1 MFIKEIEFVNFK
13 SFGKKVKI
21 PFYEGFTAI
30 SGPNGSGKSNI
41 IDGILFALGLSGS
54 KTMRA
59 DKLTDLIF
67 NDAKS
72 KQPDFAQ
79 VTITF
84 DNTDRKAPVEAD
96 EFEIS
101 RKIKQTKD
109 NYYSYYYFNG
119 KAVSLTEV
127 HELLGKAGVTPE
139 GYNVVM
145 QGDISQI
152 TAKMSPIE
160 RRKIIDEIAGVS
172 EFDEKKQKSLAELD
186 IVKEQIEKIDII
198 IEEVTAQLER
208 LSSEREHALKYRTLR
223 EQKQKYEGYLILS
236 KLKDAKTEL
245 VNVEN
250 EILKYEA
257 LEAESEEKIK
267 EREAEQAEAES
278 ELNAL
283 NTEIRQKGEDEQ
295 IRIKKEIEE
304 IKGQISRARE
314 SIGVLER
321 EESGF
326 ESKRRD
332 LFVKID
338 SRKKEIEEHEKTLAD
353 EKRKEDAV
361 LKEQSDRNTEKVI
374 LASKI
379 AEIDKKFAEQTS
391 VSNRK
396 REELEQ
402 LKNEKNQLIRD
413 EDRLTDALRRK
424 ASEIKD
430 IEDQITD
437 AEENAKNAG
446 SDTKVAE
453 YEISKLEEETDKLKK
468 DTDDLESAHKRFS
481 DEKKKFENQILEK
494 EKEFEIIE
502 ARVRATEVG
511 STYSHA
517 VEEIIKA
524 SKREDL
530 YGIIGA
536 VANLGRAD
544 QTYAKALEIAAGA
557 KMQAIIVETD
567 ADAEHAINYLKR
579 KNLGRATFLPL
590 NKMENR
596 RELQDLSDRVP
607 GFVGYAVDL
616 IDYDYE
622 YEPAFWYVFRDT
634 VIVDTLENAR
644 RSLGRYR
651 MVTLDGDT
659 LEKSG
664 AMIGGSVSQKSRV
677 SFAATE
683 RDRLD
688 TLGSEIRQIYVKRE
702 EMITKTTDLESK
714 INAGSK
720 RIAAISNEI
729 SKMEMRIEEIKDR
742 ENRLSEILGAKQSS
756 LDTLGEE
763 REQLKKEM
771 NEVIEQRLAKE
782 EVQKALEAE
791 IQEIEAELNN
801 PELEE
806 FRRKAQRIDDEIQRL
821 KERLSDIKS
830 DMNAVELAKQHAE
843 SIIEETKT
851 ELEELEE
858 KKRTGKDNIAALM
871 AEIAGHEGRQRQN
884 EERELEI
891 TNELKELRDRREALE
906 QKADDARKKSEKIRF
921 SYEEVRR
928 HKDACFLTKQ
938 TLEKQFVDLS
948 NEVKERGLD
957 EIADDEE
964 IPSYQTVYIT
974 IESLEKEME
983 ALEPVNMRAI
993 DEYDAVNDRKEELSG
1008 RRDTLFNER
1017 EELLTRIDQYEK
1029 LKRDTF
1035 MEAYNGINENF
1046 TQVFFELADGHGE
1059 LILEN
1064 PNDPFAGGM
1073 TLHAQPKGKN
1083 ILRLEAMSGGEKSL
1097 TALAFI
1103 IAIQGYRPAPFYVF
1117 DEVDQNLDG
1126 WNVERVAERVE
1137 KSARV
1142 AQFIVISLRKPMLE
1156 QSDRIIGVTQLE
1168 GTTSITGV
1176 KSA

>member
-1 MFIKEIEFVNFK
+1 MFIKEMEFVNFK
-13 SFGKKVKI
+13 SFGKRVKI

-41 IDGILFALGLSGS
+41 IDGILFTLGLSGS

-59 DKLTDLIF
+59 EKLTDLIF

-72 KQPDFAQ
+72 KQPEFAQ

-101 RKIKQTKD
+101 RKIKQTKSG
-109 NYYSYYYFNG
+109 YYSYYYFNG
-119 KAVSLTEV
+119 KAASLTEV
-127 HELLGKAGVTPE
+127 HELLSKAGITPE

-152 TAKMSPIE
+152 TAKMSPTE

-198 IEEVTAQLER
+198 IEEVKAQLER
-208 LSSEREHALKYRTLR
+208 LSSEREHAMKYRTLR

-245 VNVEN
+245 SNVES
-250 EILKYEA
+250 EILKYDA
-257 LEAESEEKIK
+257 LAAETEEKIK
-267 EREAEQAEAES
+267 EREAEQAEAEA

-295 IRIKKEIEE
+295 IRIKTEIEE

-321 EESGF
+321 EESSF

-338 SRKKEIEEHEKTLAD
+338 GRKKEIEEHERTLAD

-374 LASKI
+374 VATKI
-379 AEIDKKFAEQTS
+379 AAIDKKFAEQTS
-391 VSNRK
+391 VSNKK
-396 REELEQ
+396 REELET

-430 IEDQITD
+430 IEDEIIE
-437 AEENAKNAG
+437 AKNNAKNAE

-453 YEISKLEEETDKLKK
+453 YEISKLQEESDKLKR
-468 DTDDLESAHKRFS
+468 DVDDLESAHKRIT
-481 DEKKKFENQILEK
+481 DDKKKLEAEISEK
-494 EKEFEIIE
+494 EREYGIIE

-511 STYSHA
+511 STYSHG
-517 VEEIIKA
+517 VEEILKA
-524 SKREDL
+524 AKREDL
-530 YGIIGA
+530 YGIVGA

-544 QTYAKALEIAAGA
+544 QTYSKALEIAAGG
-557 KMQAIIVETD
+557 KMQAIVVETD
-567 ADAEHAINYLKR
+567 ADAQHAINYLKR

-590 NKMENR
+590 NKMER
-596 RELQDLSDRVP
+596 RRNLQDLSGSVP

-616 IDYDYE
+616 IDYDPE

-644 RSLGRYR
+644 LSLGRYR

-664 AMIGGSVSQKSRV
+664 AMVGGSMAQKSRI
-677 SFAATE
+677 SFAASE

-688 TLGSEIRQIYVKRE
+688 SLGVEIRGMYNKRGE
-702 EMITKTTDLESK
+702 WILKVEDLDSK
-714 INAGSK
+714 ISAANK
-720 RIAAISNEI
+720 RITVISNDI

-742 ENRLSEILGAKQSS
+742 ENRLSEILGSKQSS
-756 LDTLGEE
+756 LDALGEE
-763 REQLKKEM
+763 REQLKNEM
-771 NEVIEQRLAKE
+771 NDVIEKRLAKE
-782 EVQKALEAE
+782 EIQKELEAE

-843 SIIEETKT
+843 EIINETKA
-851 ELEELEE
+851 EIEELEE
-858 KKRTGKDNIAALM
+858 KKRTGKDNIAALQ
-871 AEIAGHEGRQRQN
+871 AEIDGYEENKRQN
-884 EERELEI
+884 EVRELEI
-891 TNELKELRDRREALE
+891 VTELKELRDKRESLE
-906 QKADDARKKSEKIRF
+906 QRAEDARKKSEKIRF
-921 SYEEVRR
+921 SYEEVKR

-938 TLEKQFVDLS
+938 TLEKQYIDLS
-948 NEVKERGLD
+948 REVKERGLEEAAED
-957 EIADDEE
+957 ED

-974 IESLEKEME
+974 IESLENEMA

-993 DEYDAVNDRKEELSG
+993 DEYDAVNDRQEELIG

-1017 EELLTRIDQYEK
+1017 EELLTRIDQYEQ
-1029 LKRDTF
+1029 LKRETF

-1046 TQVFFELADGHGE
+1046 TQVFYELADGHGE

-1137 KSARV
+1137 KSAKV

-1176 KSA
+1176 KSI

>member
-1 MFIKEIEFVNFK
+1 MYIKEIEFVNFK

-59 DKLTDLIF
+59 EKLTDLIF

-72 KQPDFAQ
+72 KIPEFAQ

-84 DNTDRKAPVEAD
+84 DNSDRKAPVEAD

-101 RKIKQTKD
+101 RKIKQTKSG
-109 NYYSYYYFNG
+109 YYSYFYFNG
-119 KAVSLTEV
+119 KSVSLTEV

-198 IEEVTAQLER
+198 VEEVKAQLDR

-223 EQKQKYEGYLILS
+223 EQKQKYEGFLILS
-236 KLKDAKTEL
+236 KLKDAQTEL
-245 VNVEN
+245 ANVGN

-257 LEAESEEKIK
+257 LEAETEEKIR
-267 EREAEQAEAES
+267 EREAELSEAEAR
-278 ELNAL
+278 LNAL
-283 NTEIRQKGEDEQ
+283 NSEIRQKGEDEQ

-321 EESGF
+321 EENSF

-338 SRKKEIEEHEKTLAD
+338 GRKKEIEEHEKTLA
-353 EKRKEDAV
+353 EEQRKEESV
-361 LKEQSDRNTEKVI
+361 LKEQSDRNAEKMI

-379 AEIDKKFAEQTS
+379 AEIDQKFAEQTAI
-391 VSNRK
+391 SNQK
-396 REELEQ
+396 REALET

-430 IEDQITD
+430 IEDEITD

-446 SDTKVAE
+446 SDTKAAE
-453 YEISKLEEETDKLKK
+453 YEISKLTEESDRLKR
-468 DTDDLESAHKRFS
+468 DTDDLESAHKRLS
-481 DEKKKFENQILEK
+481 DEKKRLENQVSEK
-494 EKEFEIIE
+494 EKEFGIIE

-517 VEEIIKA
+517 VEEILKA

-557 KMQAIIVETD
+557 KMQAIVVETD

-590 NKMENR
+590 NKMER
-596 RELQDLSDRVP
+596 RRNLPDLSESVA

-616 IDYDYE
+616 IDYDPD

-664 AMIGGSVSQKSRV
+664 AMIGGSTSQKARV

-683 RDRLD
+683 RDRLEK
-688 TLGSEIRQIYVKRE
+688 LGNEIREIYRNRAQL
-702 EMITKTTDLESK
+702 ITKADDLEAKLS
-714 INAGSK
+714 AAAK
-720 RIAAISNEI
+720 RIAAIANEI

-742 ENRLSEILGAKQSS
+742 ENRLSEILGSKQSS
-756 LDTLGEE
+756 LETLGEE
-763 REQLKKEM
+763 RNRLKKEM
-771 NEVIEQRLAKE
+771 NEVIEERLAKE
-782 EVQKALEAE
+782 EIQKTLEAE
-791 IQEIEAELNN
+791 IQEIEAELNT

-806 FRRKAQRIDDEIQRL
+806 YRKKAQRVDDEIQRL
-821 KERLSDIKS
+821 KERLNDIKS
-830 DMNAVELAKQHAE
+830 DMNAVELSKKHAE
-843 SIIEETKT
+843 EVIAETKA
-851 ELEELEE
+851 EIEELEE
-858 KKRTGKDNIAALM
+858 KKRTGKISIEALQ
-871 AEIAGHEGRQRQN
+871 AEISVFEEQQQKN
-884 EERELEI
+884 EARELEI
-891 TNELKELRDRREALE
+891 SNELKELREKRESLE
-906 QKADDARKKSEKIRF
+906 QQADEARKKTDKIRF
-921 SYEEVRR
+921 SFEEVKR

-938 TLEKQFVDLS
+938 TLEKQYVDLS
-948 NEVKERGLD
+948 REVKERGLE
-957 EIADDEE
+957 EIAADEE
-964 IPSYQTVYIT
+964 IPPYQTVYIT
-974 IESLEKEME
+974 IESLEKEMQ

-993 DEYDAVNDRKEELSG
+993 EEYDAVNARREELTG

-1017 EELLTRIDQYEK
+1017 EQLLLRIDQYEK

-1035 MEAYNGINENF
+1035 MEAYTGINENF
-1046 TQVFFELADGHGE
+1046 KSVFFELADGHGE

-1126 WNVERVAERVE
+1126 WNVERVAGRVE
-1137 KSARV
+1137 KSAKE

>member
-13 SFGKKVKI
+13 SFGKRIKI

-59 DKLTDLIF
+59 EKLTDLIF

-72 KQPDFAQ
+72 KPPEFAQ

-84 DNTDRKAPVEAD
+84 DNSDRKAPVEAD

-101 RKIKQTKD
+101 RKIKQTKSG
-109 NYYSYYYFNG
+109 YYSYFYFNG

-152 TAKMSPIE
+152 TAKMSPTE

-198 IEEVTAQLER
+198 IEEVKAQLER
-208 LSSEREHALKYRTLR
+208 LSSEREHAMKYRTLR

-250 EILKYEA
+250 EILKYETLA
-257 LEAESEEKIK
+257 AETEEKIR
-267 EREAEQAEAES
+267 EREAEQAEAET

-321 EESGF
+321 EESSF

-338 SRKKEIEEHEKTLAD
+338 GRKKEIEEHGKTLAE

-391 VSNRK
+391 VSNKK
-396 REELEQ
+396 REELEE

-430 IEDQITD
+430 IEDEITEAQD
-437 AEENAKNAG
+437 NAKNAE

-453 YEISKLEEETDKLKK
+453 YEISKLQDEADKLKR
-468 DTDDLESAHKRFS
+468 DIDDLESAQKRLS
-481 DEKKKFENQILEK
+481 DEKKQMEAGVSEK
-494 EKEFEIIE
+494 EREFGIIE

-517 VEEIIKA
+517 VEEILKA
-524 SKREDL
+524 SKREEL
-530 YGIIGA
+530 YGIVGA

-544 QTYAKALEIAAGA
+544 QEYAKALEIAAGG
-557 KMQAIIVETD
+557 KMQAILVETD

-590 NKMENR
+590 NKMEQR
-596 RELQDLSDRVP
+596 RHLPDLNGSVP

-616 IDYDYE
+616 IDYEPE
-622 YEPAFWYVFRDT
+622 YGPAFWYVFRDT
-634 VIVDTLENAR
+634 VIIDTLENAR

-664 AMIGGSVSQKSRV
+664 AMIGGSTAQKSRI
-677 SFAATE
+677 SFAASE

-688 TLGSEIRQIYVKRE
+688 SLGSEIRAVYTKRAE
-702 EMITKTTDLESK
+702 LINKLDDLETK
-714 INAGSK
+714 INTANK
-720 RIAAISNEI
+720 RITAISNEI

-742 ENRLSEILGAKQSS
+742 ENRLSEILDSKQSS
-756 LDTLGEE
+756 LDALGTE

-771 NEVIEQRLAKE
+771 NDVIEKRLAKE
-782 EVQKALEAE
+782 EIQKDLEAE
-791 IQEIEAELNN
+791 IQKIEAELNN

-821 KERLSDIKS
+821 KERLGDIKS
-830 DMNAVELAKQHAE
+830 DMNAIELAKQHAE
-843 SIIEETKT
+843 EVISETKA
-851 ELEELEE
+851 EIEDLEE
-858 KKRTGKDNIAALM
+858 KKRTGKDNIAALQ
-871 AEIAGHEGRQRQN
+871 AEIDGFEEQQKAN
-884 EERELEI
+884 EARELEI
-891 TNELKELRDRREALE
+891 SNELKELRERREALE

-921 SYEEVRR
+921 SYEEVKR

-938 TLEKQFVDLS
+938 TLEKQYIDLS
-948 NEVKERGLD
+948 AEVRDRGLD
-957 EIADDEE
+957 EAGADED

-974 IESLEKEME
+974 IESLEKEMQ

-993 DEYDAVNDRKEELSG
+993 DEYDAVNGRQEELTG

-1046 TQVFFELADGHGE
+1046 TQVFYELADGHGE

-1137 KSARV
+1137 KSAKV

>member
-13 SFGKKVKI
+13 SFGKRIKI

-59 DKLTDLIF
+59 EKLTDLIF

-72 KQPDFAQ
+72 KPPEFAQ

-101 RKIKQTKD
+101 RKIKQTKSG
-109 NYYSYYYFNG
+109 YYSYFYFNG
-119 KAVSLTEV
+119 KSVSLTEV

-152 TAKMSPIE
+152 TAKMSPTE

-198 IEEVTAQLER
+198 IEEVKAQLER
-208 LSSEREHALKYRTLR
+208 LSSEREHAMKYRTLR

-245 VNVEN
+245 LNVEN
-250 EILKYEA
+250 EILKYETLA
-257 LEAESEEKIK
+257 AETEEKIK
-267 EREAEQAEAES
+267 EREAEQAEAET
-278 ELNAL
+278 ELAAL
-283 NTEIRQKGEDEQ
+283 NVEIRQKGEDEQ
-295 IRIKKEIEE
+295 IRIKKDIEE
-304 IKGQISRARE
+304 IKGQISRTRE

-321 EESGF
+321 EENSF

-338 SRKKEIEEHEKTLAD
+338 GRKKDIEEHERKLAE

-391 VSNRK
+391 VSNKK
-396 REELEQ
+396 RSELEE

-424 ASEIKD
+424 ASETKD
-430 IEDQITD
+430 IEDEITEAKD
-437 AEENAKNAG
+437 NAKNAE

-453 YEISKLEEETDKLKK
+453 YEISKLQDESDKLKK
-468 DTDDLESAHKRFS
+468 DVDDLESAQKRMA
-481 DEKKKFENQILEK
+481 DDKKRLEDQASEK
-494 EKEFEIIE
+494 EREFGVIE

-517 VEEIIKA
+517 VEEILKA
-524 SKREDL
+524 SKREEL

-544 QTYAKALEIAAGA
+544 QMYAKALEIAAGG
-557 KMQAIIVETD
+557 KMQAILVEND

-590 NKMENR
+590 NKMER
-596 RELQDLSDRVP
+596 KKSLPDLDGVS

-616 IDYDYE
+616 IDFEPE

-634 VIVDTLENAR
+634 VIIDTLENAR
-644 RSLGRYR
+644 RSIGRHR

-664 AMIGGSVSQKSRV
+664 AMVGGSMAQKSRI

-683 RDRLD
+683 RDRLE
-688 TLGSEIRQIYVKRE
+688 TLGAEIRSIYHKRGE
-702 EMITKTTDLESK
+702 LINKLDDVNTKITAA
-714 INAGSK
+714 NK
-720 RIAAISNEI
+720 RTAAISNEI
-729 SKMEMRIEEIKDR
+729 SKMEMRVEEIKDR
-742 ENRLSEILGAKQSS
+742 ENRLSDILGAKQSS
-756 LDTLGEE
+756 LDALGKE
-763 REQLKKEM
+763 REGLRKEM
-771 NEVIEQRLAKE
+771 NEVIEKRLAKE
-782 EVQKALEAE
+782 EVQKELEAE
-791 IQEIEAELNN
+791 IQKIEAELNH

-806 FRRKAQRIDDEIQRL
+806 FRQKAQRVEDEIGRL
-821 KERLSDIKS
+821 RERLGDIKS
-830 DMNAVELAKQHAE
+830 DMNAIEFAKKHAE
-843 SIIEETKT
+843 EVISETKA
-851 ELEELEE
+851 EIEELEE
-858 KKRTGKDNIAALM
+858 KKRTGKDNIAVLQ
-871 AEIAGHEGRQRQN
+871 AEISGYEEEQKKN
-884 EERELEI
+884 EARELEI
-891 TNELKELRDRREALE
+891 ANELKDLRERREALE
-906 QKADDARKKSEKIRF
+906 QKADEARKKSEKIRF
-921 SYEEVRR
+921 SYEEVKR

-938 TLEKQFVDLS
+938 ALEKQYIDLS
-948 NEVKERGLD
+948 NEVMERGLD
-957 EIADDEE
+957 AAGADED

-983 ALEPVNMRAI
+983 SLEPVNMRAI
-993 DEYDAVNDRKEELSG
+993 DEYDAVNTRLEELAG

-1046 TQVFFELADGHGE
+1046 TRVFFELADGHGE

-1064 PNDPFAGGM
+1064 PHDPFAGGM

-1083 ILRLEAMSGGEKSL
+1083 ILRLDAMSGGEKSL

-1103 IAIQGYRPAPFYVF
+1103 IAIQGYKPAPFYVF

-1126 WNVERVAERVE
+1126 WNVERVAGRVE
-1137 KSARV
+1137 KSAKA

>member
-1 MFIKEIEFVNFK
+1 MYIKEIEFVNFK
-13 SFGKKVKI
+13 SFGKRVKI

-59 DKLTDLIF
+59 EKLTDLIF

-72 KQPDFAQ
+72 KQPEFAQ

-101 RKIKQTKD
+101 RKIKQTKSG
-109 NYYSYYYFNG
+109 YYSYFYFNG
-119 KAVSLTEV
+119 KSVSLTEV

-152 TAKMSPIE
+152 TAKMSPTE

-198 IEEVTAQLER
+198 IEEVKAQLDR

-245 VNVEN
+245 SNVEN
-250 EILKYEA
+250 EITKYEA
-257 LEAESEEKIK
+257 LAAETEEKIK
-267 EREAEQAEAES
+267 EREDELISAES
-278 ELNAL
+278 ELASL

-295 IRIKKEIEE
+295 IRIKTEIEE
-304 IKGQISRARE
+304 IKGQISRAKE

-321 EESGF
+321 EESSF

-338 SRKKEIEEHEKTLAD
+338 GRKKEIEEHERKLAE

-374 LASKI
+374 MASKI
-379 AEIDKKFAEQTS
+379 AAIDKKFAEQTS
-391 VSNRK
+391 VSNKK
-396 REELEQ
+396 REELEI

-430 IEDQITD
+430 IEDEISD
-437 AEENAKNAG
+437 AKANAENAG
-446 SDTKVAE
+446 SDTKIAE
-453 YEISKLEEETDKLKK
+453 YEISKLTEESDKLKR
-468 DTDDLESAHKRFS
+468 DVDDLESAQKRLS
-481 DEKKKFENQILEK
+481 DDKKKLEESVSGK
-494 EKEFEIIE
+494 EKEFGIIE
-502 ARVRATEVG
+502 ARVQATEVG

-517 VEEIIKA
+517 VEEILKA
-524 SKREDL
+524 SKREEL
-530 YGIIGA
+530 YGIVGA

-557 KMQAIIVETD
+557 KMQAIIVEND

-579 KNLGRATFLPL
+579 KSLGRATFLPL
-590 NKMENR
+590 NKMEPKR
-596 RELQDLSDRVP
+596 SLPDLYDKVP

-616 IDYDYE
+616 IDYDPE
-622 YEPAFWYVFRDT
+622 FEPAFWYVFRDT

-664 AMIGGSVSQKSRV
+664 AMIGGSTSQKTRV

-688 TLGSEIRQIYVKRE
+688 SLAAEIREIYRKRAE
-702 EMITKTTDLESK
+702 LITKLDDLDGKITTA
-714 INAGSK
+714 NK
-720 RIAAISNEI
+720 RITGISNEI

-742 ENRLSEILGAKQSS
+742 ENRLSEILEGKQTLLDS
-756 LDTLGEE
+756 LGKE
-763 REQLKKEM
+763 REQLKNEM
-771 NEVIEQRLAKE
+771 NEVIELRLAKE
-782 EVQKALEAE
+782 EVQKELEAE
-791 IQEIEAELNN
+791 IQKIDAELNN

-806 FRRKAQRIDDEIQRL
+806 LRGKAQRIDDEIQRL
-821 KERLSDIKS
+821 KERLGDIKS
-830 DMNAVELAKQHAE
+830 DMNAIELSKKHAE
-843 SIIEETKT
+843 EIVEETKT
-851 ELEELEE
+851 EIEGLEE
-858 KKRTGKDNIAALM
+858 KKRTGKDNIAALQ
-871 AEIAGHEGRQRQN
+871 AEIDGYEEQKKQN
-884 EERELEI
+884 EARELEI
-891 TNELKELRDRREALE
+891 TNELKELRERRESLE
-906 QKADDARKKSEKIRF
+906 QKADDARKKAEKIRY
-921 SYEEVRR
+921 SYEEIKH

-938 TLEKQFVDLS
+938 TLEKQYIDLS
-948 NEVKERGLD
+948 NEVRDRGL
-957 EIADDEE
+957 EEAADDEE

-983 ALEPVNMRAI
+983 SLEPVNMRAI
-993 DEYDAVNDRKEELSG
+993 DEYDSVNERQEELIG

-1017 EELLTRIDQYEK
+1017 EELLTRIDQYEQ

-1046 TQVFFELADGHGE
+1046 KLVFFELADGHGE

-1083 ILRLEAMSGGEKSL
+1083 ILRLESMSGGEKSL

-1126 WNVERVAERVE
+1126 WNVERVAARVE
-1137 KSARV
+1137 KSAKL

-1176 KSA
+1176 KAT

>member
-1 MFIKEIEFVNFK
+1 MFIKEIEFINFK
-13 SFGKKVKI
+13 SFGKRVKI

-59 DKLTDLIF
+59 EKLTDLIF

-72 KQPDFAQ
+72 KPPEFAQ

-84 DNTDRKAPVEAD
+84 DNRDRKAPVEAD

-101 RKIKQTKD
+101 RKIKQTKSG
-109 NYYSYYYFNG
+109 YYSYFYYNG

-152 TAKMSPIE
+152 TAKMSPTE

-198 IEEVTAQLER
+198 IEEVKAQLDR
-208 LSSEREHALKYRTLR
+208 LSSEREHAMKYRTLR

-236 KLKDAKTEL
+236 KLKDAKIEL
-245 VNVEN
+245 ANVEN
-250 EILKYEA
+250 EILKYDA
-257 LEAESEEKIK
+257 LAAETEEKIR
-267 EREAEQAEAES
+267 EREAEQSAAES
-278 ELNAL
+278 ELAAL

-295 IRIKKEIEE
+295 LRIKREIEE
-304 IKGQISRARE
+304 LKGHISRTRE

-321 EESGF
+321 EESSF

-338 SRKKEIEEHEKTLAD
+338 GRKKEIAEYENTLLE
-353 EKRKEDAV
+353 EKRKEETV
-361 LKEQSDRNTEKVI
+361 LKEQSDRNTEKLI

-391 VSNRK
+391 VSNKK
-396 REELEQ
+396 RDELET

-424 ASEIKD
+424 AAEMKD
-430 IEDQITD
+430 IENEI
-437 AEENAKNAG
+437 EEAKTNSKNAE

-453 YEISKLEEETDKLKK
+453 YEISKLEEEADKLKK
-468 DTDDLESAHKRFS
+468 DIDDLESAHKRVS
-481 DEKKKFENQILEK
+481 DEKKTLESRASEK
-494 EKEFEIIE
+494 EKEFGVIE

-517 VEEIIKA
+517 VEEILKA
-524 SKREDL
+524 SKHEDL
-530 YGIIGA
+530 YGIVGA

-544 QTYAKALEIAAGA
+544 PEYAKALEIAAGG
-557 KMQAIIVETD
+557 KMQAIVVETD

-590 NKMENR
+590 NKMEQKRN
-596 RELQDLSDRVP
+596 LPDLSGSVA
-607 GFVGYAVDL
+607 GFIGYAIDL
-616 IDYDYE
+616 IDYESE
-622 YEPAFWYVFRDT
+622 YDPAFWYVFRDT

-659 LEKSG
+659 VEKSG
-664 AMIGGSVSQKSRV
+664 AMIGGSVSQKSRI

-688 TLGSEIRQIYVKRE
+688 VLGAEIREIYKKRADL
-702 EMITKTTDLESK
+702 ITKSDDLEAK
-714 INAGSK
+714 MNTANK
-720 RIAAISNEI
+720 RVAVISNEI
-729 SKMEMRIEEIKDR
+729 SKMEMRIEEIKGR
-742 ENRLSEILGAKQSS
+742 ETRLSDILGSKQSGMDA
-756 LDTLGEE
+756 LADEQK
-763 REQLKKEM
+763 QLKTEM
-771 NEVIEQRLAKE
+771 NDVIEKRLAKE
-782 EVQKALEAE
+782 EIQKELEAE

-806 FRRKAQRIDDEIQRL
+806 LRRKDKRIDDEIQRL
-821 KERLSDIKS
+821 KERLGDIKS
-830 DMNAVELAKQHAE
+830 DTNAIEMSKKHAE
-843 SIIEETKT
+843 EVIEEMKA
-851 ELEELEE
+851 EINALEERKKSGKENIDALQAEITEYEE
-858 KKRTGKDNIAALM
+858 KQK
-871 AEIAGHEGRQRQN
+871 QN
-884 EERELEI
+884 EARELEI
-891 TNELKELRDRREALE
+891 SNELKDLRDRREMLE

-921 SYEEVRR
+921 SYEEVKR
-928 HKDACFLTKQ
+928 HKDACILTKQ
-938 TLEKQFVDLS
+938 TLEKQYIDLS
-948 NEVKERGLD
+948 AEVKERGL
-957 EIADDEE
+957 EEADDED

-983 ALEPVNMRAI
+983 SMEPVNMRAI
-993 DEYDAVNDRKEELSG
+993 DEYDSVNDRQTELVG

-1046 TQVFFELADGHGE
+1046 TKVFFELADGHGE

-1064 PNDPFAGGM
+1064 PHDPFAGGM
-1073 TLHAQPKGKN
+1073 TLRAQPKGKN

-1137 KSARV
+1137 KSAAA

-1156 QSDRIIGVTQLE
+1156 QSDRIVGVTQLE

-1176 KSA
+1176 KST

>member
-13 SFGKKVKI
+13 SFGKRIKI

-59 DKLTDLIF
+59 EKLTDLIYTDV
-67 NDAKS
+67 NSKS
-72 KQPDFAQ
+72 PEFAQ
-79 VTITF
+79 VTIIF
-84 DNTDRKAPVEAD
+84 DNSDRKAPVEAD

-101 RKIKQTKD
+101 RKIKQTKAG
-109 NYYSYYYFNG
+109 YYSYFYFNG
-119 KAVSLTEV
+119 KSVSLTEI

-152 TAKMSPIE
+152 TAKMSPVE

-198 IEEVTAQLER
+198 VEEVKLQLDR

-223 EQKQKYEGYLILS
+223 EEKQKYEGYLILS

-245 VNVEN
+245 RNVEN
-250 EILKYEA
+250 EISKYET
-257 LEAESEEKIK
+257 LEAETEEKIK
-267 EREAEQAEAES
+267 TQEAEKEETET
-278 ELNAL
+278 ELAAL

-304 IKGQISRARE
+304 IKGQISRAKE

-338 SRKKEIEEHEKTLAD
+338 SRKKEIEEHDAALIE
-353 EKRKEDAV
+353 EKRKEETI

-379 AEIDKKFAEQTS
+379 AEIDKKFAEQTGI
-391 VSNRK
+391 SNQK
-396 REELEQ
+396 REELET

-430 IEDQITD
+430 IENEITE

-446 SDTKVAE
+446 SDTKIAE
-453 YEISKLEEETDKLKK
+453 YDISKLTEESDKLKR
-468 DTDDLESAHKRFS
+468 DIDDLESADKRLS
-481 DEKKKFENQILEK
+481 DDKRKLETQASEK
-494 EKEFEIIE
+494 EKEYGVIE

-511 STYSHA
+511 STYTHA
-517 VEEIIKA
+517 VEEILKA
-524 SKREDL
+524 SKKEEL

-544 QTYAKALEIAAGA
+544 QTYSKALEIAAGA
-557 KMQAIIVETD
+557 KMQAILVETD

-590 NKMENR
+590 NKMEQKRHLPEINA
-596 RELQDLSDRVP
+596 P

-616 IDYDYE
+616 IDFDPE

-634 VIVDTLENAR
+634 VIIDTLENAR

-664 AMIGGSVSQKSRV
+664 AMIGGSVSQKSRI

-683 RDRLD
+683 KDRLD
-688 TLGSEIRQIYVKRE
+688 TLSMEIREIYKKRADI
-702 EMITKTTDLESK
+702 ITKLDDLESK
-714 INAGSK
+714 ISTANK
-720 RIAAISNEI
+720 RINTISNEI
-729 SKMEMRIEEIKDR
+729 SKQEMRIEEIKDR
-742 ENRLSEILGAKQSS
+742 ENRLSEILGNKQTL

-763 REQLKKEM
+763 RETLKKEM
-771 NEVIEQRLAKE
+771 NEIIEQRLEKE
-782 EVQKALEAE
+782 NVQKVLEAE
-791 IQEIEAELNN
+791 IKEIEAELND

-806 FRRKAQRIDDEIQRL
+806 YRRKAQYVEDEIRRL
-821 KERLSDIKS
+821 KERLADIKS
-830 DMNAVELAKQHAE
+830 DMNAIELSKKHAE
-843 SIIEETKT
+843 EIINDTKK
-851 ELEELEE
+851 EIEELEE
-858 KKRTGKDNIAALM
+858 KKRTGKDNIAALTE
-871 AEIAGHEGRQRQN
+871 EIRGYADKQKQN
-884 EERELEI
+884 EAREIEI
-891 TNELKELRDRREALE
+891 SDELKELREKREILDKKAEELRR
-906 QKADDARKKSEKIRF
+906 KTDKIRF
-921 SYEEVRR
+921 SFEEVKR
-928 HKDACFLTKQ
+928 HKDSCVLTKQ
-938 TLEKQFVDLS
+938 TLEKQYVDLLK
-948 NEVKERGLD
+948 EIKERGLD
-957 EIADDEE
+957 DINETEE
-964 IPSYQTVYIT
+964 EKIPSYQTVYIT
-974 IESLEKEME
+974 IEALEKEMLS
-983 ALEPVNMRAI
+983 LEPVNMRAI
-993 DEYDAVNDRKEELSG
+993 DEYDDVSARCETLEDR
-1008 RRDTLFNER
+1008 RNTLFSER
-1017 EELLTRIDQYEK
+1017 EELLMRIDQYEK

-1035 MEAYNGINENF
+1035 MEAYDGINKNF
-1046 TQVFFELADGHGE
+1046 TEVFYELADGHGE

-1064 PNDPFAGGM
+1064 PHDPFAGGM

-1083 ILRLEAMSGGEKSL
+1083 IIRLEAMSGGEKSL

-1103 IAIQGYRPAPFYVF
+1103 VAIQGYRPAPFYVF

-1137 KSARV
+1137 KSSHM

-1156 QSDRIIGVTQLE
+1156 QSDRIIGVTQTE
-1168 GTTSITGV
+1168 GMTSITGV
-1176 KSA
+1176 KS

>member
-1 MFIKEIEFVNFK
+1 VFIKEIEFINFK
-13 SFGKKVKI
+13 SFGKRVKI

-59 DKLTDLIF
+59 EKLTDLIF

-72 KQPDFAQ
+72 KPPEFAQ

-84 DNTDRKAPVEAD
+84 DNRDRKAPVEAD

-101 RKIKQTKD
+101 RKIKQTKSG
-109 NYYSYYYFNG
+109 YYSYFYYNG

-152 TAKMSPIE
+152 TAKMSPTE

-198 IEEVTAQLER
+198 IEEVKAQLDR
-208 LSSEREHALKYRTLR
+208 LSSEREHAMKYRTLR

-236 KLKDAKTEL
+236 KLKDAKIEL
-245 VNVEN
+245 ANVEN
-250 EILKYEA
+250 EILKYDA
-257 LEAESEEKIK
+257 LAAETEEKIR
-267 EREAEQAEAES
+267 EREAEQSAAES
-278 ELNAL
+278 ELAAL

-295 IRIKKEIEE
+295 LRIKREIEE
-304 IKGQISRARE
+304 LKGHISRTRE

-321 EESGF
+321 EESSF

-338 SRKKEIEEHEKTLAD
+338 GRKKEIAEYENTLLE
-353 EKRKEDAV
+353 EKRKEETV
-361 LKEQSDRNTEKVI
+361 LKEQSDRNTEKLI

-391 VSNRK
+391 VSNKK
-396 REELEQ
+396 RDELET

-424 ASEIKD
+424 AAEMKD
-430 IEDQITD
+430 IENEI
-437 AEENAKNAG
+437 EEAKTNSKNAE

-453 YEISKLEEETDKLKK
+453 YEISKLEEEADKLKK
-468 DTDDLESAHKRFS
+468 DIDDLESAHKRVS
-481 DEKKKFENQILEK
+481 DEKKTLESRASEK
-494 EKEFEIIE
+494 EKEFGVIE

-517 VEEIIKA
+517 VEEILKA
-524 SKREDL
+524 SKHEDL
-530 YGIIGA
+530 YGIVGA

-544 QTYAKALEIAAGA
+544 PEYAKALEIAAGG
-557 KMQAIIVETD
+557 KMQAIVVETD

-590 NKMENR
+590 NKMEQKRN
-596 RELQDLSDRVP
+596 LPDLSGSVA
-607 GFVGYAVDL
+607 GFIGYAIDL
-616 IDYDYE
+616 IDYESE
-622 YEPAFWYVFRDT
+622 YDPAFWYVFRDT

-659 LEKSG
+659 VEKSG
-664 AMIGGSVSQKSRV
+664 AMIGGSVSQKSRI

-688 TLGSEIRQIYVKRE
+688 VLGAEIREIYKKRADL
-702 EMITKTTDLESK
+702 ITKSDDLEAK
-714 INAGSK
+714 MNTANK
-720 RIAAISNEI
+720 RVAVISNEI
-729 SKMEMRIEEIKDR
+729 SKMEMRIEEIKGR
-742 ENRLSEILGAKQSS
+742 ETRLSDILGSKQSGMDA
-756 LDTLGEE
+756 LADEQK
-763 REQLKKEM
+763 QLKTEM
-771 NEVIEQRLAKE
+771 NDVIEKRLAKE
-782 EVQKALEAE
+782 EIQKELEAE

-806 FRRKAQRIDDEIQRL
+806 LRRKDKRIDDEIQRL
-821 KERLSDIKS
+821 KERLGDIKS
-830 DMNAVELAKQHAE
+830 DTNAIEMSKKHAE
-843 SIIEETKT
+843 EVIEEMKA
-851 ELEELEE
+851 EINALEERKKSGKENIDALQAEITEYEE
-858 KKRTGKDNIAALM
+858 KQK
-871 AEIAGHEGRQRQN
+871 QN
-884 EERELEI
+884 EARELEI
-891 TNELKELRDRREALE
+891 SNELKDLRDRREMLE

-921 SYEEVRR
+921 SYEEVKR
-928 HKDACFLTKQ
+928 HKDACILTKQ
-938 TLEKQFVDLS
+938 TLEKQYIDLS
-948 NEVKERGLD
+948 AEVKERGL
-957 EIADDEE
+957 EEADDED

-983 ALEPVNMRAI
+983 SMEPVNMRAI
-993 DEYDAVNDRKEELSG
+993 DEYDSVNDRQTELVG

-1046 TQVFFELADGHGE
+1046 TKVFFELADGHGE

-1064 PNDPFAGGM
+1064 PHDPFAGGM
-1073 TLHAQPKGKN
+1073 TLRAQPKGKN

-1137 KSARV
+1137 KSAAA

-1156 QSDRIIGVTQLE
+1156 QSDRIVGVTQLE

-1176 KSA
+1176 KST

>member
-1 MFIKEIEFVNFK
+1 MFIKEIEFINFK
-13 SFGKKVKI
+13 SFGKRVKI

-59 DKLTDLIF
+59 EKLTDLIF

-72 KQPDFAQ
+72 KPPEFAQ

-84 DNTDRKAPVEAD
+84 DNRDRKAPVEAD

-101 RKIKQTKD
+101 RKIKQTKSG
-109 NYYSYYYFNG
+109 YYSYFYYNG

-152 TAKMSPIE
+152 TAKMSPTE

-198 IEEVTAQLER
+198 IEEVKAQLDR
-208 LSSEREHALKYRTLR
+208 LSSEREHAMKYRTLR

-236 KLKDAKTEL
+236 KLKDAKIEL
-245 VNVEN
+245 ANVEN
-250 EILKYEA
+250 EILKYDA
-257 LEAESEEKIK
+257 LAAETEEKIR
-267 EREAEQAEAES
+267 EREAEQSAAES
-278 ELNAL
+278 ELAAL

-295 IRIKKEIEE
+295 LRIKREIEE
-304 IKGQISRARE
+304 LKGHISRTRE

-321 EESGF
+321 EESSF

-338 SRKKEIEEHEKTLAD
+338 GRKKEIAEYENTLLE
-353 EKRKEDAV
+353 EKRKEETV
-361 LKEQSDRNTEKVI
+361 LKEQSDRNTEKLI

-391 VSNRK
+391 VSNKK
-396 REELEQ
+396 RDELET

-424 ASEIKD
+424 AAEMKD
-430 IEDQITD
+430 IENEI
-437 AEENAKNAG
+437 EEAKTNSKNAE

-453 YEISKLEEETDKLKK
+453 YEISKLEEEADKLKK
-468 DTDDLESAHKRFS
+468 DIDDLESAHKRVS
-481 DEKKKFENQILEK
+481 DEKKTLESRASEK
-494 EKEFEIIE
+494 EKEFGVIE

-517 VEEIIKA
+517 VEEILKA
-524 SKREDL
+524 SKHEDL
-530 YGIIGA
+530 YGIVGA

-544 QTYAKALEIAAGA
+544 PEYAKALEIAAGG
-557 KMQAIIVETD
+557 KMQAIVVETD

-590 NKMENR
+590 NKMEQKRN
-596 RELQDLSDRVP
+596 LPDLSGSVA
-607 GFVGYAVDL
+607 GFIGYAIDL
-616 IDYDYE
+616 IDYESE
-622 YEPAFWYVFRDT
+622 YDPAFWYVFRDT

-659 LEKSG
+659 VEKSG
-664 AMIGGSVSQKSRV
+664 AMIGGSVSQKSRI

-688 TLGSEIRQIYVKRE
+688 VLGAEIREIYKKRADL
-702 EMITKTTDLESK
+702 ITKSDDLEAK
-714 INAGSK
+714 MNTANK
-720 RIAAISNEI
+720 RVALISNEI
-729 SKMEMRIEEIKDR
+729 SKMEMRIEEIKGR
-742 ENRLSEILGAKQSS
+742 ETRLSDILGSKQSGMDA
-756 LDTLGEE
+756 LADEQK
-763 REQLKKEM
+763 QLKTEM
-771 NEVIEQRLAKE
+771 NDVIEKRLAKE
-782 EVQKALEAE
+782 EIQKELEAE

-806 FRRKAQRIDDEIQRL
+806 LRRKDKRIDDEIQRL
-821 KERLSDIKS
+821 KERLGDIKS
-830 DMNAVELAKQHAE
+830 DTNAIEMSKKHAE
-843 SIIEETKT
+843 EVIEEMKA
-851 ELEELEE
+851 EINALEERKKSGKENIDALQAEITEYEE
-858 KKRTGKDNIAALM
+858 KQK
-871 AEIAGHEGRQRQN
+871 QN
-884 EERELEI
+884 EARELEI
-891 TNELKELRDRREALE
+891 SNELKDLRDRREMLE

-921 SYEEVRR
+921 SYEEVKR
-928 HKDACFLTKQ
+928 HKDACILTKQ
-938 TLEKQFVDLS
+938 TLEKQYIDLS
-948 NEVKERGLD
+948 AEVKERGL
-957 EIADDEE
+957 EEADDED

-983 ALEPVNMRAI
+983 SMEPVNMRAI
-993 DEYDAVNDRKEELSG
+993 DEYDSVNDRQTELVG

-1046 TQVFFELADGHGE
+1046 TKVFFELADGHGE

-1064 PNDPFAGGM
+1064 PHDPFAGGM
-1073 TLHAQPKGKN
+1073 TLRAQPKGKN

-1137 KSARV
+1137 KSAAA

-1156 QSDRIIGVTQLE
+1156 QSDRIVGVTQLE

-1176 KSA
+1176 KST

>member
-13 SFGKKVKI
+13 SFGKRVKI

-59 DKLTDLIF
+59 EKLTDLIF

-72 KQPDFAQ
+72 KPPEFAQ

-84 DNTDRKAPVEAD
+84 DNTDRKAPIEAD
-96 EFEIS
+96 SFEIS
-101 RKIKQTKD
+101 RKIKQTKSG
-109 NYYSYYYFNG
+109 YYSYFYYNG
-119 KAVSLTEV
+119 KSVSLTEV

-152 TAKMSPIE
+152 TAKMSPTE
-160 RRKIIDEIAGVS
+160 RRKIIDEIAGVA

-186 IVKEQIEKIDII
+186 IVKEQVEKIDII
-198 IEEVTAQLER
+198 IEEVKAQLDR
-208 LSSEREHALKYRTLR
+208 LSSEREHAMKYRTLR

-236 KLKDAKTEL
+236 KLKDAKIEL

-250 EILKYEA
+250 EIGKYDA
-257 LEAESEEKIK
+257 LAAETEEKIK
-267 EREAEQAEAES
+267 EREAEQTEAES
-278 ELNAL
+278 ELAAL

-295 IRIKKEIEE
+295 LRIKREIEE
-304 IKGQISRARE
+304 LKGHISRARE

-321 EESGF
+321 EESSF

-338 SRKKEIEEHEKTLAD
+338 GRKKEVAEYENTLLE
-353 EKRKEDAV
+353 EKRKEETV
-361 LKEQSDRNTEKVI
+361 LKEQSDRNTEKII

-379 AEIDKKFAEQTS
+379 AVIDKKFAEQTS
-391 VSNRK
+391 VSNKK
-396 REELEQ
+396 REELEI

-424 ASEIKD
+424 ASEMKD
-430 IEDQITD
+430 IENEI
-437 AEENAKNAG
+437 EEAKNNSKNAE
-446 SDTKVAE
+446 SDTKIAE
-453 YEISKLEEETDKLKK
+453 FEISKLEEEADKLKK
-468 DTDDLESAHKRFS
+468 DIDDLESAHKRIS
-481 DEKKKFENQILEK
+481 DEKKMLETRAADK
-494 EKEFEIIE
+494 EKEFGVIE

-517 VEEIIKA
+517 VEEVLKA

-530 YGIIGA
+530 YGIVGA
-536 VANLGRAD
+536 VANLGRAEPD
-544 QTYAKALEIAAGA
+544 YAKALEIAAGG
-557 KMQAIIVETD
+557 KMQAIVVEMD

-590 NKMENR
+590 NKMEQR
-596 RELQDLSDRVP
+596 RNLPDLSGSVA
-607 GFVGYAVDL
+607 GFIGYAVDL
-616 IDYDYE
+616 IDYEPE
-622 YEPAFWYVFRDT
+622 YESAFWYVFRDT

-659 LEKSG
+659 VEKSG

-688 TLGSEIRQIYVKRE
+688 SLGAEIREIYKKRGE
-702 EMITKTTDLESK
+702 LITKSDDLEAK
-714 INAGSK
+714 ISVASK
-720 RIAAISNEI
+720 RVAVISNEI
-729 SKMEMRIEEIKDR
+729 SKMEMRIEEIKGR
-742 ENRLSEILGAKQSS
+742 ETRLSDILGTKQSGM
-756 LDTLGEE
+756 DTLAEE
-763 REQLKKEM
+763 QKQLKTEM
-771 NEVIEQRLAKE
+771 NDVIEKRLAQE
-782 EVQKALEAE
+782 EIQKGLEAE

-806 FRRKAQRIDDEIQRL
+806 LRRKDKRIDDEIQRL
-821 KERLSDIKS
+821 KERLGDIKS
-830 DMNAVELAKQHAE
+830 DMNAVEMSKTHAE
-843 SIIEETKT
+843 EIIEEMKT
-851 ELEELEE
+851 EIDALEERKKTGKESIDALQTEIADYEE
-858 KKRTGKDNIAALM
+858 KQK
-871 AEIAGHEGRQRQN
+871 QN
-884 EERELEI
+884 EARELEI
-891 TNELKELRDRREALE
+891 SNELKDLRDRREMLE

-921 SYEEVRR
+921 SYEEVKR
-928 HKDACFLTKQ
+928 HKDACILTKQ
-938 TLEKQFVDLS
+938 SLEKQYIDLS
-948 NEVKERGLD
+948 AEVKDRGL
-957 EIADDEE
+957 EEADDED

-974 IESLEKEME
+974 IESLEKEMA

-993 DEYDAVNDRKEELSG
+993 EEYDAVNDRQNELIG

-1046 TQVFFELADGHGE
+1046 TQVFYELAEGHGE

-1064 PNDPFAGGM
+1064 PGDPFAGGM

-1137 KSARV
+1137 KSAKI

-1156 QSDRIIGVTQLE
+1156 QSDRIVGVTQLE

-1176 KSA
+1176 KST

>member
-13 SFGKKVKI
+13 SFGKRVKI

-59 DKLTDLIF
+59 EKLTDLIF
-67 NDAKS
+67 NDSKS
-72 KQPDFAQ
+72 KQPEFAQ

-96 EFEIS
+96 AFEIS
-101 RKIKQTKD
+101 RKIKQTKSG
-109 NYYSYYYFNG
+109 YYSYFYFNG
-119 KAVSLTEV
+119 KSVSLTEV

-152 TAKMSPIE
+152 TAKMSPTE

-198 IEEVTAQLER
+198 IEEVKTQLDR

-223 EQKQKYEGYLILS
+223 EEKQKYEGYLILS

-245 VNVEN
+245 TNVEN
-250 EILKYEA
+250 EIAKYET
-257 LEAESEEKIK
+257 LETETEEKIK
-267 EREAEQAEAES
+267 ERETEQKEAETKLS
-278 ELNAL
+278 ALNA
-283 NTEIRQKGEDEQ
+283 EIRQKGEDEQ
-295 IRIKKEIEE
+295 ILIKKEIEE
-304 IKGQISRARE
+304 IKGQISRAKE

-321 EESGF
+321 EENGF
-326 ESKRRD
+326 EAKRRD

-338 SRKKEIEEHEKTLAD
+338 GRKKEIQEHETALAD
-353 EKRKEDAV
+353 EKRKEEAV
-361 LKEQSDRNTEKVI
+361 LKEQSDRNTEKII

-379 AEIDKKFAEQTS
+379 AEIDQKYSEQTTL
-391 VSNRK
+391 SNQK
-396 REELEQ
+396 REELENI
-402 LKNEKNQLIRD
+402 KNEKNQLIRD

-424 ASEIKD
+424 ASEIRD
-430 IEDQITD
+430 IEDEITE
-437 AEENAKNAG
+437 ATENAKNAE
-446 SDTKVAE
+446 SDTKIAE
-453 YEISKLEEETDKLKK
+453 YDISKLVDESDKLKK
-468 DTDDLESAHKRFS
+468 DIDDLESAHKRLS
-481 DEKKKFENQILEK
+481 DEKKKLEDKASEMEK
-494 EKEFEIIE
+494 EYGIIE

-517 VEEIIKA
+517 VEEILKA
-524 SKREDL
+524 SKREEL

-536 VANLGRAD
+536 VANLGSVD

-579 KNLGRATFLPL
+579 RNLGRATFLPL
-590 NKMENR
+590 NKMER
-596 RELQDLSDRVP
+596 RRNLPEINAS
-607 GFVGYAVDL
+607 GFIGYAVDL
-616 IDYDYE
+616 IDYDPE

-634 VIVDTLENAR
+634 VVMDTLENAR

-683 RDRLD
+683 RDRLES
-688 TLGSEIRQIYVKRE
+688 LSAEIREIYKKRAE
-702 EMITKTTDLESK
+702 RITKLDDLDGK
-714 INAGSK
+714 ITASNK
-720 RIAAISNEI
+720 RINTIANEI
-729 SKMEMRIEEIKDR
+729 SKKEMRIEEIKDR
-742 ENRLSEILGAKQSS
+742 ENRLSEILETKQGS
-756 LDTLGEE
+756 LDALGEE
-763 REQLKKEM
+763 RTQLKNEM

-782 EVQKALEAE
+782 EQQKAIEAE
-791 IQEIEAELNN
+791 IKDIEAELNN

-806 FRRKAQRIDDEIQRL
+806 LRKKAQRIDDEIRRL
-821 KERLSDIKS
+821 KERTADIKS
-830 DMNAVELAKQHAE
+830 DMNAIELSKKHAE
-843 SIIEETKT
+843 DIIEETKK
-851 ELEELEE
+851 EIEELEE
-858 KKRTGKDNIAALM
+858 KKRTGKDSIIALQ
-871 AEIAGHEGRQRQN
+871 AEIDDYLEKQKQN
-884 EERELEI
+884 EAREIEI
-891 TNELKELRDRREALE
+891 SNELKELREKREVLE
-906 QKADDARKKSEKIRF
+906 QKAEDARRKLDKIRF
-921 SYEEVRR
+921 SFEEVKR
-928 HKDACFLTKQ
+928 HKDACALTKNS
-938 TLEKQFVDLS
+938 LEKQYIDLS
-948 NEVKERGLD
+948 HEVKERGLD
-957 EIADDEE
+957 EAVNEDE

-974 IESLEKEME
+974 IESLEKEML

-993 DEYDAVNDRKEELSG
+993 DEYDEVDVRRATLAE
-1008 RRDTLFNER
+1008 RRDTLFSER
-1017 EELLTRIDQYEK
+1017 EELLVRIDQYEK

-1046 TQVFFELADGHGE
+1046 TKVFYELADGHGE

-1126 WNVERVAERVE
+1126 WNVERVAARVE
-1137 KSARV
+1137 KSAKA

-1156 QSDRIIGVTQLE
+1156 QSDRIIGVTQTQ
-1168 GTTSITGV
+1168 GMTSITGV

>member
-1 MFIKEIEFVNFK
+1 VFIKEIEFVNFK
-13 SFGKKVKI
+13 SFGKRVKI

-59 DKLTDLIF
+59 EKLTDLIF

-72 KQPDFAQ
+72 KQPEFAQ

-101 RKIKQTKD
+101 RKIKQTKSG
-109 NYYSYYYFNG
+109 YYSYFYFNG

-152 TAKMSPIE
+152 TAKMSPTE

-186 IVKEQIEKIDII
+186 IVKEQVEKIDII
-198 IEEVTAQLER
+198 IEEVKAQLER

-245 VNVEN
+245 VNVQN
-250 EILKYEA
+250 EIQKYDSLA
-257 LEAESEEKIK
+257 SETEQKIK
-267 EREAEQAEAES
+267 EREAELAEAES
-278 ELNAL
+278 ELMLL

-295 IRIKKEIEE
+295 LRIKREIEE
-304 IKGQISRARE
+304 LKGHISRARE

-321 EESGF
+321 EESSF

-338 SRKKEIEEHEKTLAD
+338 GRKKEIEEQEKALAE
-353 EKRKEDAV
+353 EKRKEETV

-379 AEIDKKFAEQTS
+379 AAIDKKFSEQTS
-391 VSNRK
+391 VSNKK
-396 REELEQ
+396 REELEA

-430 IEDQITD
+430 IENEITE
-437 AEENAKNAG
+437 AENNAKNAE
-446 SDTKVAE
+446 SDTKIAE
-453 YEISKLEEETDKLKK
+453 YEISKLEEEADKLKK
-468 DTDDLESAHKRFS
+468 DMSDLESAHKRIS
-481 DEKKKFENQILEK
+481 DEKKTLESRVSEK
-494 EKEFEIIE
+494 EKEFGIIE

-517 VEEIIKA
+517 VEEILKA

-530 YGIIGA
+530 YGIVGA
-536 VANLGRAD
+536 VANLGRAE
-544 QTYAKALEIAAGA
+544 QEYAKALEIAAGG
-557 KMQAIIVETD
+557 KMQAIVVETD

-579 KNLGRATFLPL
+579 KSLGRATFLPL
-590 NKMENR
+590 NKMEQSRN
-596 RELQDLSDRVP
+596 LPDLSGSVA
-607 GFVGYAVDL
+607 GFVGYAIDL
-616 IDYDYE
+616 IDYEPE

-634 VIVDTLENAR
+634 VIIDTLENAR

-659 LEKSG
+659 VEKSG
-664 AMIGGSVSQKSRV
+664 AMVGGSTSQKSRV

-688 TLGSEIRQIYVKRE
+688 SLGSEIRDIYRKRAE
-702 EMITKTTDLESK
+702 LITKADDLEAK
-714 INAGSK
+714 INAASK
-720 RIAAISNEI
+720 RIAAISNET
-729 SKMEMRIEEIKDR
+729 SKMEMRIEEIKNR
-742 ENRLSEILGAKQSS
+742 ETRLSDVLGSKQNS
-756 LDTLGEE
+756 LDAFAEE
-763 REQLKKEM
+763 QKQLKNEM
-771 NEVIEQRLAKE
+771 NDVIEKRLAKE
-782 EVQKALEAE
+782 EIQKELEAE

-821 KERLSDIKS
+821 RERLGDIKS
-830 DMNAVELAKQHAE
+830 DMNAIELSKKHAE
-843 SIIEETKT
+843 DIIEETKA
-851 ELEELEE
+851 EIDALEE
-858 KKRTGKDNIAALM
+858 KKRSGKDNIAALM
-871 AEIAGHEGRQRQN
+871 AEIAEYEEKQKQN

-891 TNELKELRDRREALE
+891 SNELKELRDRREMLE
-906 QKADDARKKSEKIRF
+906 QKADDARKNSEKIRF
-921 SYEEVRR
+921 SYEEIKR
-928 HKDACFLTKQ
+928 HKDACILTKQ
-938 TLEKQFVDLS
+938 TLEKQYVDLS
-948 NEVKERGLD
+948 AEIKERGLEEAAED
-957 EIADDEE
+957 ED

-993 DEYDAVNDRKEELSG
+993 DEYDAVNDRQEELVG

-1046 TQVFFELADGHGE
+1046 KTVFFELADGHGE

-1083 ILRLEAMSGGEKSL
+1083 ILRLESMSGGEKSL

-1103 IAIQGYRPAPFYVF
+1103 VAIQGYRPAPFYVF

-1137 KSARV
+1137 KSAKL

-1156 QSDRIIGVTQLE
+1156 QSDRIVGVTQLE

-1176 KSA
+1176 KSV

>member
-1 MFIKEIEFVNFK
+1 MYIKEIEFVNFK
-13 SFGKKVKI
+13 SFGKRVKI

-59 DKLTDLIF
+59 EKLTDLIF

-72 KQPDFAQ
+72 KQPEFAQ

-101 RKIKQTKD
+101 RKIKQTKSG
-109 NYYSYYYFNG
+109 YYSYFYFNG
-119 KAVSLTEV
+119 KSVSLTEV
-127 HELLGKAGVTPE
+127 HELLGKSGVTPE

-152 TAKMSPIE
+152 TAKMSPTE

-198 IEEVTAQLER
+198 IEEVKAQLDR

-245 VNVEN
+245 TNVGN
-250 EILKYEA
+250 EISKYEVLA
-257 LEAESEEKIK
+257 AETEEKIK
-267 EREAEQAEAES
+267 EREEELISAES
-278 ELNAL
+278 ELATL

-304 IKGQISRARE
+304 IKGQISRAKE

-321 EESGF
+321 EESSF

-338 SRKKEIEEHEKTLAD
+338 GRKKEIEEYEKTLAE

-374 LASKI
+374 MASKI
-379 AEIDKKFAEQTS
+379 AAIDKKFAEQTS
-391 VSNRK
+391 VSNQK
-396 REELEQ
+396 REELEI

-430 IEDQITD
+430 IEDEIND
-437 AEENAKNAG
+437 AKASADNAG
-446 SDTKVAE
+446 SDTKIAE
-453 YEISKLEEETDKLKK
+453 YEISKLEEESDKLKR
-468 DTDDLESAHKRFS
+468 DVDDLESAHKRLS
-481 DEKKKFENQILEK
+481 NDKKQMEDVVSGK
-494 EKEFEIIE
+494 EKEFGIIE

-517 VEEIIKA
+517 VEEILKA
-524 SKREDL
+524 SKREEL
-530 YGIIGA
+530 YGIVGA

-557 KMQAIIVETD
+557 KMQAIIVEMD

-590 NKMENR
+590 NKMEPKRN
-596 RELQDLSDRVP
+596 LPDLYDRVP

-616 IDYDYE
+616 IDFDPE

-664 AMIGGSVSQKSRV
+664 AMIGGSSSQKARV

-688 TLGSEIRQIYVKRE
+688 SLGSEIREIYRKRAE
-702 EMITKTTDLESK
+702 LITKLDDLEGK
-714 INAGSK
+714 ITTANK
-720 RIAAISNEI
+720 RITAISNEV

-742 ENRLSEILGAKQSS
+742 ENRLSEILEGKQTG
-756 LDTLGEE
+756 LDELGKE
-763 REQLKKEM
+763 REQLKNEM
-771 NEVIEQRLAKE
+771 NEVIESRLAKE
-782 EVQKALEAE
+782 EVQKELEAE
-791 IQEIEAELNN
+791 IQKIDAELNN

-806 FRRKAQRIDDEIQRL
+806 LRGKAQRIDDEILRL
-821 KERLSDIKS
+821 KERLGDIKS
-830 DMNAVELAKQHAE
+830 DMNAIELSKKHAE
-843 SIIEETKT
+843 DIIEETKA
-851 ELEELEE
+851 EIEELEE
-858 KKRTGKDNIAALM
+858 KKRTGKDNIAALQ
-871 AEIAGHEGRQRQN
+871 AEIKSYEEQQKQN

-891 TNELKELRDRREALE
+891 SNELKELRDRRDMLE
-906 QKADDARKKSEKIRF
+906 QKADDARKKAEKIRF
-921 SYEEVRR
+921 SYEEVKR

-938 TLEKQFVDLS
+938 TLEKQYIDLS
-948 NEVKERGLD
+948 NEVKDRGL
-957 EIADDEE
+957 EQIEDDEE

-993 DEYDAVNDRKEELSG
+993 DEYDSVNDRQQELIG

-1017 EELLTRIDQYEK
+1017 EELLTRIDQYEQ

-1046 TQVFFELADGHGE
+1046 KLVFFELADGHGE

-1083 ILRLEAMSGGEKSL
+1083 ILRLESMSGGEKSL

-1126 WNVERVAERVE
+1126 WNVERVAARVE
-1137 KSARV
+1137 KSAKL

>member
-1 MFIKEIEFVNFK
+1 MFIKEIEFINFK
-13 SFGKKVKI
+13 SFGKRVKI

-59 DKLTDLIF
+59 EKLTDLIF

-72 KQPDFAQ
+72 KPPEFAQ

-84 DNTDRKAPVEAD
+84 DNRDRKAPVEAD

-101 RKIKQTKD
+101 RKIKQTKSG
-109 NYYSYYYFNG
+109 YYSYFYYNG
-119 KAVSLTEV
+119 KSVSLTEV

-152 TAKMSPIE
+152 TAKMSPTE

-198 IEEVTAQLER
+198 IEEVKAQLDR
-208 LSSEREHALKYRTLR
+208 LSSEREHAMKYRTLR

-236 KLKDAKTEL
+236 KLKDAKIEL
-245 VNVEN
+245 ANVEN
-250 EILKYEA
+250 EILKYDA
-257 LEAESEEKIK
+257 LAAETEEKIR
-267 EREAEQAEAES
+267 EREAEQSAAES
-278 ELNAL
+278 ELAAL

-295 IRIKKEIEE
+295 LRIKREIEE
-304 IKGQISRARE
+304 LKGHISRTRE

-321 EESGF
+321 EESSF

-338 SRKKEIEEHEKTLAD
+338 GRKKEIEEYENTLLE
-353 EKRKEDAV
+353 EKRKEEAV
-361 LKEQSDRNTEKVI
+361 LKEQSDRNTEKLI

-391 VSNRK
+391 VSNKK
-396 REELEQ
+396 RDELET

-424 ASEIKD
+424 AAEMKD
-430 IEDQITD
+430 IENEI
-437 AEENAKNAG
+437 EEAKTNSKNAE

-453 YEISKLEEETDKLKK
+453 YEISKLEEEADKLKK
-468 DTDDLESAHKRFS
+468 DIDDLESAHKRVS
-481 DEKKKFENQILEK
+481 DEKKTLESRASEK
-494 EKEFEIIE
+494 EKEFGVIE

-517 VEEIIKA
+517 VEEILKA
-524 SKREDL
+524 SKHEDL
-530 YGIIGA
+530 YGIVGA

-544 QTYAKALEIAAGA
+544 PEYAKALEIAAGG
-557 KMQAIIVETD
+557 KMQAIVVETD

-590 NKMENR
+590 NKMEPKRN
-596 RELQDLSDRVP
+596 LPDLSGSVA
-607 GFVGYAVDL
+607 GFVGYAIDL
-616 IDYDYE
+616 IDYESE
-622 YEPAFWYVFRDT
+622 YDPAFWYVFRDT

-659 LEKSG
+659 VEKSG
-664 AMIGGSVSQKSRV
+664 AMIGGSVSQKSRI

-688 TLGSEIRQIYVKRE
+688 VLGAEIREIYKKRADL
-702 EMITKTTDLESK
+702 ITKSDDLEAK
-714 INAGSK
+714 MNTANK
-720 RIAAISNEI
+720 RVAVISNEI
-729 SKMEMRIEEIKDR
+729 SKMEMRIEEIKGR
-742 ENRLSEILGAKQSS
+742 ETRLSDILGSKQSGMDA
-756 LDTLGEE
+756 LADEQK
-763 REQLKKEM
+763 QLKTEM
-771 NEVIEQRLAKE
+771 NDVIEKRLAKE
-782 EVQKALEAE
+782 EIQKELEAE

-806 FRRKAQRIDDEIQRL
+806 LRRKDKRIDDEIQRL
-821 KERLSDIKS
+821 KERLGDIKS
-830 DMNAVELAKQHAE
+830 DTNAIEMSKKHAE
-843 SIIEETKT
+843 EVIEEMKA
-851 ELEELEE
+851 EISALEERKKSGKENIDVLQAEITEYEE
-858 KKRTGKDNIAALM
+858 KQK
-871 AEIAGHEGRQRQN
+871 QN
-884 EERELEI
+884 EARELEI
-891 TNELKELRDRREALE
+891 SNELKDLRDRREMLE

-921 SYEEVRR
+921 SYEEVKR
-928 HKDACFLTKQ
+928 HKDACILTKQ
-938 TLEKQFVDLS
+938 TLEKQYIDLS
-948 NEVKERGLD
+948 AEVKERGL
-957 EIADDEE
+957 EETDDED

-983 ALEPVNMRAI
+983 SMEPVNMRAI
-993 DEYDAVNDRKEELSG
+993 DEYDSVNDRQMELVG

-1046 TQVFFELADGHGE
+1046 TKVFFELADGHGE

-1073 TLHAQPKGKN
+1073 TLRAQPKGKN

-1137 KSARV
+1137 KSAAA

-1156 QSDRIIGVTQLE
+1156 QSDRIVGVTQLE

-1176 KSA
+1176 KST

>member
-1 MFIKEIEFVNFK
+1 VHIKEIEFINFK
-13 SFGKKVKI
+13 SFGKRVKI
-21 PFYEGFTAI
+21 PFYGGFTAI

-59 DKLTDLIF
+59 EKLTDLIF

-72 KQPDFAQ
+72 KPPEFAQ

-84 DNTDRKAPVEAD
+84 DNTDRRAPVEAD

-101 RKIKQTKD
+101 RKIKQTKSG
-109 NYYSYYYFNG
+109 YYSYFYYNG
-119 KAVSLTEV
+119 KSASLTEV

-152 TAKMSPIE
+152 AAKMSPGE

-198 IEEVTAQLER
+198 IEEVKTQMER

-223 EQKQKYEGYLILS
+223 EEKQKYEGYLILS

-245 VNVEN
+245 VNVEK
-250 EILKYEA
+250 EIGKYEA
-257 LEAESEEKIK
+257 LAAETQERIK
-267 EREAEQAEAES
+267 EREAEQAGAEA

-283 NTEIRQKGEDEQ
+283 NHEIRQKGEEEQ
-295 IRIKKEIEE
+295 IRIKTEIEE
-304 IKGQISRARE
+304 VKGHISRTKE

-332 LFVKID
+332 LFVKMD
-338 SRKKEIEEHEKTLAD
+338 GRKKEIEELERTFAEEKG
-353 EKRKEDAV
+353 KEDAV

-379 AEIDKKFAEQTS
+379 AAIDKKFAEQTS
-391 VSNRK
+391 VSNQK

-402 LKNEKNQLIRD
+402 LKNVKNQLIRD

-424 ASEIKD
+424 ASEIKE
-430 IEDQITD
+430 IENEITEATD
-437 AEENAKNAG
+437 DAKNAE
-446 SDTKVAE
+446 SDTKIAE
-453 YEISKLEEETDKLKK
+453 YEILKLTEESEKLKK
-468 DTDDLESAHKRFS
+468 DTDDLESAQTRLFG
-481 DEKKKFENQILEK
+481 EKKIMEADVSEK
-494 EKEFEIIE
+494 EREFGVIE

-517 VEEIIKA
+517 VEEILKA
-524 SKREDL
+524 AKYEDL
-530 YGIIGA
+530 YGIVGA

-544 QTYAKALEIAAGA
+544 QKYAKALEIAAGG
-557 KMQAIIVETD
+557 KMQAIVVETD
-567 ADAEHAINYLKR
+567 ADAQHAINYLKR

-590 NKMENR
+590 NKMER
-596 RELQDLSDRVP
+596 RRNLQDLSESVS
-607 GFVGYAVDL
+607 GFIGYAVDL
-616 IDYDYE
+616 IEYDSE

-664 AMIGGSVSQKSRV
+664 AMIGGSSGQKSRI

-688 TLGSEIRQIYVKRE
+688 VLGNEIREIYKKRAE
-702 EMITKTTDLESK
+702 IITKLDDLDSK
-714 INAGSK
+714 ISAGNK
-720 RIAAISNEI
+720 RITAIANEI
-729 SKMEMRIEEIKDR
+729 SKTEMRIEEIKDR
-742 ENRLSEILGAKQSS
+742 ENRLSDILSSKQSR
-756 LDTLGEE
+756 LDALGKE
-763 REQLKKEM
+763 REQLRNEM
-771 NEVIEQRLAKE
+771 NAVIEKRLAKE
-782 EVQKALEAE
+782 DVQKELEDE
-791 IQEIEAELNN
+791 IQKIESELNN
-801 PELEE
+801 PELDEL
-806 FRRKAQRIDDEIQRL
+806 RKKAQRIDDEIQRL
-821 KERLSDIKS
+821 KERQADIKS
-830 DMNAVELAKQHAE
+830 DMNGIELSKKHAAE
-843 SIIEETKT
+843 IINETKT
-851 ELEELEE
+851 ELDALES
-858 KKRTGKDNIAALM
+858 KKRVGKESIDALKE
-871 AEIAGHEGRQRQN
+871 EISKY
-884 EERELEI
+884 EEEQKQKEARELEI
-891 TNELKELRDRREALE
+891 SDELKELRAQREILE
-906 QKADDARKKSEKIRF
+906 QKADEARKKFEKIRF
-921 SYEEVRR
+921 SYEEVKR

-938 TLEKQFVDLS
+938 TLEKQYVDLS
-948 NEVKERGLD
+948 REIRERGL
-957 EIADDEE
+957 EEALEQDD

-993 DEYDAVNDRKEELSG
+993 EEYDSVVGRREDLSG
-1008 RRDTLFNER
+1008 RRDVLFNER
-1017 EELLTRIDQYEK
+1017 EELLARIDQYEK

-1035 MEAYNGINENF
+1035 MEAYNGINKNF
-1046 TQVFFELADGHGE
+1046 TQAFFELADGHGE

-1083 ILRLEAMSGGEKSL
+1083 ILRLESMSGGEKSL

-1137 KSARV
+1137 KSAKA

-1156 QSDRIIGVTQLE
+1156 QSDRIIGVTQLD

>member
-13 SFGKKVKI
+13 SFGRRVKI

-59 DKLTDLIF
+59 EKLTDLIF

-72 KQPDFAQ
+72 KQPEFAQ

-84 DNTDRKAPVEAD
+84 DNSDRKAPVEAD

-101 RKIKQTKD
+101 RKIKQTKSG
-109 NYYSYYYFNG
+109 YYSYFYFNG

-152 TAKMSPIE
+152 TAKMSPTE

-198 IEEVTAQLER
+198 VEEVKAQLER

-236 KLKDAKTEL
+236 KLKDAKIEL
-245 VNVEN
+245 ANVEN
-250 EILKYEA
+250 EILRYETLA
-257 LEAESEEKIK
+257 AETEEKIK
-267 EREAEQAEAES
+267 EREDEQTEAES
-278 ELNAL
+278 ELAAL

-295 IRIKKEIEE
+295 IQIKTEIEE
-304 IKGQISRARE
+304 IKGHISRARE

-338 SRKKEIEEHEKTLAD
+338 TRKKEIEEQENTLAE

-374 LASKI
+374 LTSKI
-379 AEIDKKFAEQTS
+379 AAIDKKFAEQTS
-391 VSNRK
+391 VSNQK
-396 REELEQ
+396 REELEE

-413 EDRLTDALRRK
+413 EDRVTDALRRK

-430 IEDQITD
+430 IEDEITEAKD
-437 AEENAKNAG
+437 NAKNAE
-446 SDTKVAE
+446 SDTKIAE
-453 YEISKLEEETDKLKK
+453 YEISKLQDESDKLKR
-468 DTDDLESAHKRFS
+468 DLDDLESAEKRME
-481 DEKKKFENQILEK
+481 DDKKKMEEEVAVK
-494 EKEFEIIE
+494 EREYGVIE

-517 VEEIIKA
+517 VEEILKA

-544 QTYAKALEIAAGA
+544 QTYSKALEIAAGG
-557 KMQAIIVETD
+557 KMQAILVETD

-590 NKMENR
+590 NKMER
-596 RELQDLSDRVP
+596 RRNLPDLQDSVP

-616 IDYDYE
+616 IDYEPE

-644 RSLGRYR
+644 RSIGRYR

-664 AMIGGSVSQKSRV
+664 AMVGGSVAQKSRI
-677 SFAATE
+677 SFAASE

-688 TLGSEIRQIYVKRE
+688 TLGADIRAIYNKRGE
-702 EMITKTTDLESK
+702 LINKLTDINTKVTDA
-714 INAGSK
+714 NK
-720 RIAAISNEI
+720 RIAAISNEV
-729 SKMEMRIEEIKDR
+729 SKMEMRVEEIKNR
-742 ENRLSEILGAKQSS
+742 ESRLTEVLDSKQSS
-756 LDTLGEE
+756 LDELGAE

-771 NEVIEQRLAKE
+771 NEIIEKRLAKE
-782 EVQKALEAE
+782 EVQKELEAE
-791 IQEIEAELNN
+791 IQKIEAELNN

-806 FRRKAQRIDDEIQRL
+806 LRRKSQRIDDEIDRL
-821 KERLSDIKS
+821 KERLGDIKS
-830 DMNAVELAKQHAE
+830 DMNAVELAKKHAE
-843 SIIEETKT
+843 EVIEETKA
-851 ELEELEE
+851 ELEELET
-858 KKRTGKDNIAALM
+858 KKRSGKDNIAALQ
-871 AEIAGHEGRQRQN
+871 AEIDKYEEQQKKN
-884 EERELEI
+884 EARELEI
-891 TNELKELRDRREALE
+891 SNELKDLRDRRESLE
-906 QKADDARKKSEKIRF
+906 QKADEARKRLEKIRF
-921 SYEEVRR
+921 SYEEVKR
-928 HKDACFLTKQ
+928 HKDTSFLTKQ
-938 TLEKQFVDLS
+938 TLEKQYINLTQ
-948 NEVKERGLD
+948 EVAERGLD
-957 EIADDEE
+957 AAGADED

-983 ALEPVNMRAI
+983 SLEPVNMRAI
-993 DEYDAVNDRKEELSG
+993 DEYDSVNERQEELVG

-1017 EELLTRIDQYEK
+1017 EELLTRIDQYEQ
-1029 LKRDTF
+1029 LKRETF

-1126 WNVERVAERVE
+1126 WNVERVAARVE
-1137 KSARV
+1137 KSAKI

>member
-13 SFGKKVKI
+13 SFGKRIKI
-21 PFYEGFTAI
+21 PFYEGFTTI

-59 DKLTDLIF
+59 EKLTDLIYTDV
-67 NDAKS
+67 NSKS
-72 KQPDFAQ
+72 PEFAQ
-79 VTITF
+79 VTIIF
-84 DNTDRKAPVEAD
+84 DNSDRKAPVEAD

-101 RKIKQTKD
+101 RKIKQTKAG
-109 NYYSYYYFNG
+109 YYSYFYFNG
-119 KAVSLTEV
+119 KAVSLTEI

-152 TAKMSPIE
+152 TAKMSPVE

-198 IEEVTAQLER
+198 VEEVKLQLDR

-223 EQKQKYEGYLILS
+223 EEKQKYEGYLILS

-245 VNVEN
+245 KNVEN
-250 EILKYEA
+250 EIAKYET
-257 LEAESEEKIK
+257 LEADTEEKIK
-267 EREAEQAEAES
+267 VQEAEKEETEAE
-278 ELNAL
+278 LAAL

-304 IKGQISRARE
+304 IKGQISRAKE

-338 SRKKEIEEHEKTLAD
+338 SRKKEVEEHDAALIE
-353 EKRKEDAV
+353 EKRKEETI

-379 AEIDKKFAEQTS
+379 AEIDKKFAEQTGI
-391 VSNRK
+391 SNQK
-396 REELEQ
+396 REELEA
-402 LKNEKNQLIRD
+402 LKNEKNQFIRD

-430 IEDQITD
+430 IENEITE
-437 AEENAKNAG
+437 AEENAKNAE
-446 SDTKVAE
+446 SDTKIAE
-453 YEISKLEEETDKLKK
+453 YDISKLTEESDKLKR
-468 DTDDLESAHKRFS
+468 DIDDLDSANKRLS
-481 DEKKKFENQILEK
+481 DDKRKLEAQASEK
-494 EKEFEIIE
+494 EKEYGIIE

-511 STYSHA
+511 STYTHA
-517 VEEIIKA
+517 VEEILKA
-524 SKREDL
+524 SKKEEL

-544 QTYAKALEIAAGA
+544 QTYSKALEIAAGA
-557 KMQAIIVETD
+557 KMQAILVEND

-579 KNLGRATFLPL
+579 RNLGRATFLPL
-590 NKMENR
+590 NKMER
-596 RELQDLSDRVP
+596 RRSLPEINAP
-607 GFVGYAVDL
+607 GFVGYAIDL
-616 IDYDYE
+616 IDFEPD

-634 VIVDTLENAR
+634 VIIDTLENAR

-664 AMIGGSVSQKSRV
+664 AMIGGSVSQKSRI

-683 RDRLD
+683 KDRLD
-688 TLGSEIRQIYVKRE
+688 TLSVEIREIYKKRAE
-702 EMITKTTDLESK
+702 IITKLDDLDSK
-714 INAGSK
+714 ISTANK
-720 RIAAISNEI
+720 RINTISNEI
-729 SKMEMRIEEIKDR
+729 SKQEMRIEEIKDR
-742 ENRLSEILGAKQSS
+742 ENRLSEIVGNKQSA
-756 LDTLGEE
+756 LDTFGEE
-763 REQLKKEM
+763 RETLKKEM
-771 NEVIEQRLAKE
+771 NDVIEQRLEKE
-782 EVQKALEAE
+782 NVQKMLEAE
-791 IQEIEAELNN
+791 IKEIEAELNN
-801 PELEE
+801 PELDEY
-806 FRRKAQRIDDEIQRL
+806 RRKAQYVDDEIRRL
-821 KERLSDIKS
+821 KERLADIKS
-830 DMNAVELAKQHAE
+830 DMNAIELSKKNAE
-843 SIIEETKT
+843 EVISDTKKEIED
-851 ELEELEE
+851 LEE
-858 KKRTGKDNIAALM
+858 KKRTGKDNIAAL
-871 AEIAGHEGRQRQN
+871 AEEINGYAEKQKQN
-884 EERELEI
+884 ETREIEI
-891 TNELKELRDRREALE
+891 SDELKELREKREILDKKTEEIRR
-906 QKADDARKKSEKIRF
+906 KTDKIRF
-921 SYEEVRR
+921 SFEEVKR
-928 HKDACFLTKQ
+928 HKDSCVLTKQ
-938 TLEKQFVDLS
+938 TLEKQYIDLQK
-948 NEVKERGLD
+948 EIKERGLD
-957 EIADDEE
+957 DINETEE
-964 IPSYQTVYIT
+964 ENIPSYQTVYIT
-974 IESLEKEME
+974 IEALEKEMLS
-983 ALEPVNMRAI
+983 LEPVNMRAI
-993 DEYDAVNDRKEELSG
+993 EEYDDVNARCETLEDR
-1008 RRDTLFNER
+1008 RNTLFSER

-1035 MEAYNGINENF
+1035 MEAYDGINKNF
-1046 TQVFFELADGHGE
+1046 TEVFYELADGHGE

-1064 PNDPFAGGM
+1064 PHDPFAGGM

-1083 ILRLEAMSGGEKSL
+1083 IIRLEAMSGGEKSL

-1137 KSARV
+1137 KSSAE

-1156 QSDRIIGVTQLE
+1156 QSNRIIGVTQTE
-1168 GTTSITGV
+1168 GMTAITGV
-1176 KSA
+1176 KS